1 MDPATTQSILKL
13 LKDINRKYGIT
24 IVIITHEMT
33 VVESICSHVAI
44 IDDGQLAEVGTVEKV
59 FTQPESRTAKRIIYQ
74 KSAGNQAALGK
85 RCIRVVFD
93 GKSSYEPV
101 ISNLIMEC
109 KMCIRDRYE
118 GDDGRGHCCLDKTSG
133 IRIPNKI
140 RSGGKD
146 HRYRF
151 I

>member
-1 MDPATTQSILKL
+1 MKPDGYCDILKCTCL
-13 LKDINRKYGIT
+13 LYT
-24 IVIITHEMT
+24 
-33 VVESICSHVAI
+33 SVAI

-109 KMCIRDRYE
+109 KIAVNIMFADTKDIDGKAYGHMILQLPEDRLSLI
-118 GDDGRGHCCLDKTSG
+118 HISQAT
-133 IRIPNKI
+133 RISISSSLVLSILNN
-140 RSGGKD
+140 
-146 HRYRF
+146 
-151 I
+151 